1 MQEIHTGDGAR
12 AFTIGVAGG
21 TGSGKTTVSRRIW
34 EAVGRE
40 RIAYLQHDNYYMNQ
54 SHLTPEERARTNY
67 DHPDSLETS
76 LMVRHLR
83 ELRAGRPVD
92 IPMYDF
98 SVHNRAKETLRV
110 NPAKVILVEGI
121 LIFTEPALRELMDMR
136 IFVDTDADIRFIRRL
151 RRDMV
156 ERGRSL
162 DSIVQQ
168 YLGTVR
174 PMHLEFVEPSRRYAD
189 IIVPQGGDNRAA
201 MEMIVSRIQ
210 ALLSSEFGVWSS
222 A

>member
-1 MQEIHTGDGAR
+1 MSNAMQELESGGTRVFA
-12 AFTIGVAGG
+12 IGVAGG

-40 RIAYLQHDNYYMNQ
+40 RIAYLQHDNYYKDQ
-54 SHLTPEERARTNY
+54 SHLSPEDRARTNY
-67 DHPDSLETS
+67 DHPDSLESS

-92 IPMYDF
+92 IPVYDF
-98 SVHNRAKETLRV
+98 AVHNRSKETLRIH
-110 NPAKVILVEGI
+110 PAKVVLVEGI
-121 LIFTEPALRELMDMR
+121 LIFAEPALRELMDMR

-162 DSIVQQ
+162 DSTVKQ

-174 PMHLEFVEPSRRYAD
+174 PMHMEFVEPSKRYAD
-189 IIVPQGGDNRAA
+189 IIVPQGGDNRVA

-210 ALLSSEFGVWSS
+210 ALLSE

>member
-1 MQEIHTGDGAR
+1 MQEIQTDDSRR
-12 AFTIGVAGG
+12 AFSIGVAGG

-40 RIAYLQHDNYYMNQ
+40 RIAYLQHDNYYKDQ

-92 IPMYDF
+92 IPVYDF
-98 SVHNRAKETLRV
+98 SVHNRSQETLRV

-121 LIFTEPALRELMDMR
+121 LIFVEPALRELMDMR

-162 DSIVQQ
+162 DSIIQQ

-174 PMHLEFVEPSRRYAD
+174 PMHMEFVEPSKRYAD
-189 IIVPQGGDNRAA
+189 IIVPQGGDNRVA

-210 ALLSSEFGVWSS
+210 ALLSE